1 MKKLALFLFL
11 SLSLGL
17 FNLLNIRTTCAGT
30 PYVDVK
36 ANGSDGPL
44 VIGNNENLS
53 ISITL
58 QPSSL
63 DGVNADWWLL
73 VNTPWNDW
81 FYYVYPDYWGYAGA
95 DLDDVFCAYQGPLF
109 NLPPISIANFSGLPI
124 GIYTFYFEVDNTPDG
139 VLDGSIY
146 HDSVIVNRIAP
157 YRIYGLNMGPYI
169 NDDENPNRGGNQ
181 ITDEELWQRISI
193 VAPYTKWIRTY
204 GCNEDLKEA
213 GMFAHKMGLKAAIGI
228 WLSADRTE
236 NERQINCLI
245 ERYREGDVDLAIV
258 GSEVLLRGDLNESE
272 LINYINQ
279 VKAAVPGIPVAYA
292 DVYRIFLSHPQLID
306 GVDVLMIN
314 YYPFWDG
321 VDINEAIYSLNL
333 HHKEVVSVAKGKPV
347 IISETGWPSEGERHG
362 KAVPSPENAAFYF
375 LNFVSWARANN
386 VDYFYFEAFDEPW
399 KAAYE
404 GSLGAHWGIWDK
416 YGKIKPGMENV
427 FVGRTMEDNWSS
439 GVPCGPGKPSIQFT
453 YVPPK
458 DSFENLKGRVCHV
471 NPEDYRV
478 AIYIYVSGWWTK
490 PYWNNPL
497 TTISPSGDWECD
509 ITTGG
514 VDESATKI
522 AAFLVPVGYDPPL
535 LKGEDTLPQ
544 DLKDHA
550 VAYTEVTR

>member
-1 MKKLALFLFL
+1 MKKLTLFLFL
-11 SLSLGL
+11 FISMGL
-17 FNLLNIRTTCAGT
+17 FNLFNIRTTFADN
-30 PYVDVK
+30 PYVDIK

-81 FYYVYPDYWGYAGA
+81 FYYVYPDYWGYAGPN
-95 DLDDVFCAYQGPLF
+95 LDDVFCAYQGPLF
-109 NLPPISIANFSGLPI
+109 NLPPVAIANFSCLPV
-124 GIYTFYFEVDNTPDG
+124 GIYTFYFEVDNSPDG
-139 VLDGSIY
+139 TLNGSIY
-146 HDSVIVNRIAP
+146 YDSVIVNRAVP
-157 YRIYGLNMGPYI
+157 YRLYGLNMGPYV
-169 NDDENPNRGGNQ
+169 DDEEDPTRGGIQ
-181 ITDEELWQRISI
+181 ITDEELRQRISK
-193 VAPYTKWIRTY
+193 VAPFARWIRTY

-213 GMFAHKMGLKAAIGI
+213 GMFAHSMGLKAAVGI
-228 WLSADRTE
+228 WLSSDRAE
-236 NERQINCLI
+236 NERQINCLVD
-245 ERYREGDVDLAIV
+245 RYKEGYVDMAVV
-258 GSEVLLRGDLNESE
+258 GSEVLLRGDLDESE
-272 LINYINQ
+272 LINYVNR
-279 VKAAVPGIPVAYA
+279 VKREVSGIPVAYA
-292 DVYRIFLSHPQLID
+292 DVYSIFLSHPSLID
-306 GVDVLMIN
+306 AIDVLMVN

-321 VDINEAIYSLNL
+321 IDIEEAIRSLHT
-333 HHKEVVSVAKGKPV
+333 HHKEVLSASKGKPV
-347 IISETGWPSEGERHG
+347 IVSETGWPSEGEQVG
-362 KAVPSPENAAFYF
+362 NAVPSHENAAFYF

-427 FVGRTMEDNWSS
+427 FAGRTMADNWSS
-439 GVPCGPGKPSIQFT
+439 QVPCGPGEPSIQLT

-458 DSFENLKGRVCHV
+458 GSFENLEGKVCHV

-478 AIYIYVSGWWTK
+478 AVYIYVWGWWTK
-490 PYWNNPL
+490 PYWDDPL
-497 TTISPSGDWECD
+497 TTISPSGEWECD

-522 AAFLVPVGYDPPL
+522 AAYLLPKGYDPPL
-535 LKGEDTLPQ
+535 MGGEETLPQ
-544 DLKDHA
+544 DLKAHA
-550 VAYTEVTR
+550 VAYVEVTR